1 MRGVK
6 LTLGTIAVQTIT
18 WKIICNLI
26 VTAIL
31 IVIAGFYA
39 HAFEQ
44 WFVERLANALNIH
57 NFSSYITMELFNW
70 LPTILVGF
78 LLSVLIFVLTFEPGK
93 IWWILLA
100 ACLLVALSVRDRKS
114 YWTDEAS
121 IIWETMADARHI
133 MYLFGALAAVLV
145 IKLVQGKLKS
155 TCSELGQKPGR

>member
-1 MRGVK
+1 M
-6 LTLGTIAVQTIT
+6 QTIT
-18 WKIICNLI
+18 WKIMCNLI

-57 NFSSYITMELFNW
+57 NFSSYIAMELFNW

-93 IWWILLA
+93 IWWILLS
-100 ACLLVALSVRDRKS
+100 ACLLAALSVRDRKS
-114 YWTDEAS
+114 YWTDETP
-121 IIWETMADARHI
+121 IIWEIMADARHI

-145 IKLVQGKLKS
+145 IRLVQGRL
-155 TCSELGQKPGR
+155 TGAYSEPG